1 METSIDGVYE
11 LQALFQFAPV
21 TTLPTLPYAGTVFE
35 RRFVEA
41 CLLRSHDNKTTTYS
55 LLLHLCIQ
63 FYQVY
68 LLEYHFVNNVLLRA
82 VML

>member
-1 METSIDGVYE
+1 MAIQSWG
-11 LQALFQFAPV
+11 FGHPV
-21 TTLPTLPYAGTVFE
+21 GKYAGTVFE

-41 CLLRSHDNKTTTYS
+41 CLLRSHDNQTTIYS
-55 LLLHLCIQ
+55 LLLDLCIQ

-68 LLEYHFVNNVLLRA
+68 LLEYHRVNNVLLRA